1 MERLARKIFSY
12 ENRLLLIL
20 GLAFG
25 LVFFDRQAAS
35 ILAPFIQKDLALD
48 NTQIGLLTSVLAL
61 SWALSAYVISR
72 WSDAVGRRKPFL
84 IAFVIIFSACSVASG
99 LAHSFPSLV
108 AARLLMGVVEGPF
121 LPICLAIMTMESS
134 PTRRALNA
142 GVMQNLFS
150 ALLGNGLAAII
161 LVALAVRFGW
171 RSAFYLSALPGLLI
185 ALALWLWVRERAH
198 PPIPTRAEEAAD
210 GGAGLLVLLRNHNVR
225 VCAVLSILMV
235 GWLLIGSS
243 FLPVFLTSARHMAPA
258 QMSHIMFLLGLCA
271 ALSAF
276 VAPPLS
282 DRFGRRP
289 VMIGFCALSA
299 VAPLTA
305 VFFTGPEWAF
315 AALMFV
321 GWAGTGVFPMFMGV
335 IPGESLSP
343 RHATTAMGLVI
354 CAGETIGGFAGPLLA
369 GAAADRTSLAAPMA
383 ISAACALAAA
393 LVALLL
399 IETAPARRPAQ
410 SNMHEDLV

>member
-1 MERLARKIFSY
+1 MARKVFSY
-12 ENRLLLIL
+12 ENGLLLIL

-35 ILAPFIQKDLALD
+35 ILAPFIKTDLGLT

-84 IAFVIIFSACSVASG
+84 IAFVIVFSACSVASG
-99 LAHSFPSLV
+99 LSRSYPSLL

-121 LPICLAIMTMESS
+121 LPICLAIMTLASS
-134 PTRRALNA
+134 PARRALNA
-142 GVMQNLFS
+142 GVMQNFFS
-150 ALLGNGLAAII
+150 ALVGNGLAAII
-161 LVALAVRFGW
+161 LVGLADRFGW

-185 ALALWLWVRERAH
+185 ALAIWLWVREPASPAAARSEDRAD
-198 PPIPTRAEEAAD
+198 R
-210 GGAGLLVLLRNHNVR
+210 GSGVGALLRTHNVR
-225 VCAVLSILMV
+225 ICAVLSILMV

-243 FLPVFLTSARHMAPA
+243 FLPVFLTSFRHMAPA

-271 ALSAF
+271 AVSAF

-289 VMIGFCALSA
+289 VMIVFCLLSA

-305 VFFTGPEWAF
+305 IFFKGPDWAF

-354 CAGETIGGFAGPLLA
+354 CAGETIGGFGGPLFA
-369 GAAADRTSLAAPMA
+369 GAVADRTNLIAPMA
-383 ISAACALAAA
+383 ISTACALAAG
-393 LVALLL
+393 LVAFFL
-399 IETAPARRPAQ
+399 IETAPDRRSGAAI
-410 SNMHEDLV
+410 

>member
-1 MERLARKIFSY
+1 MARKVFSY
-12 ENRLLLIL
+12 ENGLLLIL

-35 ILAPFIQKDLALD
+35 ILAPFIKTDLGLT

-84 IAFVIIFSACSVASG
+84 IAFVIVFSACSVASG
-99 LAHSFPSLV
+99 LSRSYPSLL

-121 LPICLAIMTMESS
+121 LPICLAIMTLASS
-134 PTRRALNA
+134 PARRALNA

-150 ALLGNGLAAII
+150 ALVGNGLAAII
-161 LVALAVRFGW
+161 LVGLADRFGW

-185 ALALWLWVRERAH
+185 ALAIWLWVREPASPVAARS
-198 PPIPTRAEEAAD
+198 EEPAD
-210 GGAGLLVLLRNHNVR
+210 RGAGVGALLRTHNVR
-225 VCAVLSILMV
+225 ICALLSILMV

-243 FLPVFLTSARHMAPA
+243 FLPVFLTSFRHMAPA

-271 ALSAF
+271 AVSAF

-305 VFFTGPEWAF
+305 IFFNGPDWAF

-354 CAGETIGGFAGPLLA
+354 CAGETIGGFGGPLLA
-369 GAAADRTSLAAPMA
+369 GAVADRTSLAAPMA
-383 ISAACALAAA
+383 FSAGCALAAA
-393 LVALLL
+393 VVAFFL
-399 IETAPARRPAQ
+399 IETAPARRSAAAI
-410 SNMHEDLV
+410 